1 MGLRRGLGGLRVS
14 GGGGGVKFVTHKVG
28 VLILKRIEVFPQGVG
43 DMPGKHETTVI
54 INSEHA
60 QGIKRACVFV

>member
-1 MGLRRGLGGLRVS
+1 MP
-14 GGGGGVKFVTHKVG
+14 HKVG
-28 VLILKRIEVFPQGVG
+28 VLILKRIEVFPKGVG